1 MRTSICLLKLCFLFF
16 ILACK
21 SESHKSESYLHSLID
36 SLSISK
42 EKNIIIYSFN
52 PNDCINC
59 LYGFNL
65 IYNELATKTNSK
77 LFVVS
82 VEREIEK
89 KELIRTTKNISFS
102 DSINKVVL
110 WNKQLFTMISKSTNH
125 PVPVSLVTIYNYNTD
140 SVIYSKAVKEIENAN
155 ELNPYF

>member
-1 MRTSICLLKLCFLFF
+1 
-16 ILACK
+16 
-21 SESHKSESYLHSLID
+21 
-36 SLSISK
+36 
-42 EKNIIIYSFN
+42 
-52 PNDCINC
+52 
-59 LYGFNL
+59 L